1 MKIIS
6 IVAICQLSQRLDLD
20 HLSKSLENL
29 SFPPKGKTWLKM
41 RLLPENHYVSF
52 YKSGKFLIAG
62 MKSLEKITKIADR
75 IISLLNE
82 AGFDVKIIN
91 TQIVNIVIL
100 EKIHSNTSLE
110 KIICNLDVKKA
121 SFEPEQFPGL
131 IYKDWGVTFL
141 LFSSGKVI
149 ITGVKDLDIV
159 QPALKNFSNLI
170 NKR

>member
-1 MKIIS
+1 
-6 IVAICQLSQRLDLD
+6 
-20 HLSKSLENL
+20 
-29 SFPPKGKTWLKM
+29 M

-131 IYKDWGVTFL
+131 IYKDWGVNFFTFL
-141 LFSSGKVI
+141 KWKSHYYGSKR
-149 ITGVKDLDIV
+149 LDIV

>member
-1 MKIIS
+1 
-6 IVAICQLSQRLDLD
+6 
-20 HLSKSLENL
+20 
-29 SFPPKGKTWLKM
+29 
-41 RLLPENHYVSF
+41 
-52 YKSGKFLIAG
+52 